1 MKRRALLAL
10 PLLGGCAEWRYR
22 ANALGSHLDLLK
34 QARPIDDWLADT
46 STPAALR
53 ERLAQAQRLRAF
65 ASQALALPDNASYRR
80 YVELPQ
86 PAVVWNVVA
95 APVFAI
101 ELKRWCFPV
110 MGCVGYRGYPSK
122 AEAEALAAQLQAE
135 GWDVYSYGVPAY
147 STLGYS
153 NWLGGDPLLSTFL
166 RGGLPETARLI
177 FHELAHQ
184 AAYSPDDSGFNEAY
198 ATAVERL
205 GLQAWWAAHPDA
217 QLQALDEAREQRRAR
232 WQALAVQARD
242 ELRAIY
248 ADDTRDRARAKAER
262 FTQLREQIDALA
274 VQDPGYSG
282 YRAWAQAAN
291 NAHLALLATYHQRV
305 PAFEA
310 LFERLGR
317 HWPDFHA
324 EVARLARLPR
334 AERDALLT

>member
-1 MKRRALLAL
+1 LKRRALLAL
-10 PLLGGCAEWRYR
+10 PLLAGCAEWRYR

-34 QARPIDDWLADT
+34 QARPIDDWLADAEA
-46 STPAALR
+46 PEALKA
-53 ERLAQAQRLRAF
+53 RLRQAQHLRAF
-65 ASQALALPDNASYRR
+65 ASSALALPDNASYRR

-110 MGCVGYRGYPSK
+110 MGCVGYRGYPNK
-122 AEAEALAAQLQAE
+122 AEAEALAAQLKSE

-184 AAYSPDDSGFNEAY
+184 AAYSADDSGFNEAY

-205 GLQAWWAAHPDA
+205 GLQAWWAAHPDPA
-217 QLQALDEAREQRRAR
+217 LQAQDEAREQRRAR

-248 ADDTRDRARAKAER
+248 AGDSRDRGQAKAQR
-262 FTQLREQIDALA
+262 FTQLREQIEALA
-274 VQDPGYSG
+274 AQDPGYSG

-317 HWPDFHA
+317 RWPDFHA
-324 EVARLARLPR
+324 EVARLARLSR
-334 AERDALLT
+334 AERDAALS

>member
-22 ANALGSHLDLLK
+22 ASALGSHLDLLK

-122 AEAEALAAQLQAE
+122 TEAEAMAAQLQAE

-166 RGGLPETARLI
+166 RGGQAETARLI

-184 AAYSPDDSGFNEAY
+184 AAYAADDSGFNEAY

-217 QLQALDEAREQRRAR
+217 QLQAQDEAREQRRAR

-248 ADDTRDRARAKAER
+248 ANENLDRAAAKTAR

-274 VQDPGYSG
+274 AQDPGYSG

-317 HWPDFHA
+317 RWPDFHA

-334 AERDALLT
+334 AERDAALS